1 MSIPKS
7 LSSGP
12 TSLLPAYMDVT
23 AVITSKI
30 MIRGF
35 ETSNISFN
43 TNSCQRY
50 NMRFN
55 LFESIPE
62 LQND

>member
-1 MSIPKS
+1 
-7 LSSGP
+7 
-12 TSLLPAYMDVT
+12 MDVT

-43 TNSCQRY
+43 PNYCQRN

-55 LFESIPE
+55 LFESIPG

>member
-1 MSIPKS
+1 
-7 LSSGP
+7 
-12 TSLLPAYMDVT
+12 MDVT

-43 TNSCQRY
+43 PNHCQGN

-55 LFESIPE
+55 LFESIPG